1 MTSPSWQTLT
11 LDLGARSYPIHIG
24 TQVMAHAG
32 ALLVDVLPSKR
43 AIIITDSN
51 VAALHLSALETA
63 LTAGGFSHH
72 HLILPAGEATKSFS
86 HFEDLLGN
94 ILALHPDR
102 KTALIALGGGVIG
115 DITGFAASVLL
126 RGMPFVQIPTTLL
139 SQVDSSVGGKTAIN
153 SPHGKNLI
161 GAFYQ
166 PKAVLADIDTLK
178 TLPKRELLA
187 GYAEV
192 VKYGVIDHPEFFTWL
207 EANGTKILTH
217 DVDAVTHAVYASC
230 EAKARIVQADEHES
244 DVRALLNLGHTFGHA
259 LEKATGYSAQLL
271 HGEAVALGTLMA
283 LHASVARG
291 ICPQADF
298 ERFEA
303 HLTTMEMPT
312 RLTQIRPEWDC
323 AALTSYC
330 YHDKKAEAGNLTFI
344 LTRGIGG
351 AFICKDMTAAEVQ
364 SSFEALR

>member
-1 MTSPSWQTLT
+1 MTNPSWQTLT
-11 LDLGARSYPIHIG
+11 LDLGTRSYPIHIG
-24 TQVMAHAG
+24 VGVLEQAG
-32 ALLVDVLPSKR
+32 VLLTNILPSKR
-43 AIIITDSN
+43 IIIITDDN
-51 VAALHLSALETA
+51 VAKLHLSALETA
-63 LTAGGFSHH
+63 LSAEGFSHH

-86 HFEDLLGN
+86 HFEDLLSN

-178 TLPKRELLA
+178 SLPLRELLA

-192 VKYGVIDHPEFFTWL
+192 VKYGVIDHLEFFTWL
-207 EANGTKILTH
+207 EANGTKILDH
-217 DVDAVTHAVYASC
+217 DAKAVTHAVYTSC
-230 EAKARIVQADEHES
+230 AAKARIVQADEHES
-244 DVRALLNLGHTFGHA
+244 NVRALLNLGHTFGHA
-259 LEKATGYSAQLL
+259 LEKETGYSTQLL
-271 HGEAVALGTLMA
+271 HGEAVALGILMA
-283 LHASVARG
+283 LHASIARG
-291 ICPQADF
+291 ICPQSDF
-298 ERFEA
+298 DRFES
-303 HLTTMEMPT
+303 HLKIMGMPT
-312 RLTQIRPEWDC
+312 RLSHIRPAWDA

-344 LTRGIGG
+344 LVEGIGK
-351 AFICKDMTAAEVQ
+351 AFICKDMSAEEVQ
-364 SSFEALR
+364 QSFEALI

>member
-1 MTSPSWQTLT
+1 
-11 LDLGARSYPIHIG
+11 
-24 TQVMAHAG
+24 
-32 ALLVDVLPSKR
+32 
-43 AIIITDSN
+43 
-51 VAALHLSALETA
+51 LHLKALESALSMSDFA
-63 LTAGGFSHH
+63 HH

-86 HFEDLLGN
+86 HFEDLLGK

-126 RGMPFVQIPTTLL
+126 RGMPFIQIPTTLL

-192 VKYGVIDHPEFFTWL
+192 VKYGVIDHPAFFAWL
-207 EANGTKILTH
+207 EINAPKILKH
-217 DVDAVTHAVYASC
+217 DTAAVTHAVYTSC

-244 DVRALLNLGHTFGHA
+244 NVRALLNLGHTFGHA
-259 LEKATGYSAQLL
+259 LEKETGYSAQLL

-283 LHASVARG
+283 LHASITRG
-291 ICPQADF
+291 ICPQTDF
-298 ERFEA
+298 DRFDA
-303 HLTTMEMPT
+303 HLKAMGMPT
-312 RLTQIRPEWDC
+312 RLSHIRPDWDA

-344 LTRGIGG
+344 LTRGIGE
-351 AFICKDMTAAEVQ
+351 AFICKDMSAQEVQ
-364 SSFEALR
+364 KSFEALI